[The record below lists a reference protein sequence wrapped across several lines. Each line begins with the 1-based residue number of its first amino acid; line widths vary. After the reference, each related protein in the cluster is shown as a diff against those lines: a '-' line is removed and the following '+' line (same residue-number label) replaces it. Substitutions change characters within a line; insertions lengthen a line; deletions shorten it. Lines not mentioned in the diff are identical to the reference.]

1 MGRGGLVFQVPT
13 ALMRCVGSVAKRLR
27 SRTSTSAQLCD
38 DMNMYASCFDRIGT
52 DMRHLSYFQKV
63 DHLSMYS
70 RMYILVWICKILM

>member
-1 MGRGGLVFQVPT
+1 MLLHFLLKIWLGREGPVSQVPT

-52 DMRHLSYFQKV
+52 DVEHFRPKV
-63 DHLSMYS
+63 
-70 RMYILVWICKILM
+70 LVLFS